1 MTKID
6 IYVCAIDRQIIVNTK
21 WSNSKYHYIKIGDV
35 VIENNNTLINEV
47 NMLNE
52 ADVDTWALKGRISRW
67 QKFKIRIQ
75 YILQIWR
82 KTK

>member
-1 MTKID
+1 MTSTD
-6 IYVCAIDRQIIVNTK
+6 IYLYAIDRQIIVNTK
-21 WSNSKYHYIKIGDV
+21 WSNSKYRYIKIGDV
-35 VIENNNTLINEV
+35 VIENNSTLINEV

-52 ADVDTWALKGRISRW
+52 ADVDTWVIKGRISKW
-67 QKFKIRIQ
+67 QKFKIQIQ